1 MPSLTLPLNPHG
13 PIVIVGLMVSTPRRK
28 ALVAAGKPLPPTVF
42 LSLLVDTGASGTCID
57 QSHFPK
63 LGILPSGFVMVHTP
77 TTAGTA
83 VRRNQYD
90 VDIGIILGNGS
101 FHLVDTL
108 PVVESSV
115 ACQGID
121 GLLGRDVL
129 SQGIFIYNGAA
140 KTYTLSF

>member
-1 MPSLTLPLNPHG
+1 MPSLTLTLTPRG
-13 PIVIVGLMVSTPRRK
+13 PVVVAGLMVSTPRRN
-28 ALVAAGKPLPPTVF
+28 ALAAAGKPIPPPVL

-63 LGILPSGFVMVHTP
+63 LGIVPSGFTMVHTP
-77 TTAGTA
+77 TTAGTP

-90 VDIGIILGNGS
+90 VDLGIILGNGS
-101 FHLVDTL
+101 FHFIYTL
-108 PVVESSV
+108 PVIESSV

-129 SQGIFIYNGAA
+129 SQGILIYNGAGGS
-140 KTYTLSF
+140 YTLSF